1 MAQSFARLGSHVFLV
16 ESADGILPREDP
28 DAGALVRKA
37 LEIDGVTILQH
48 GRELQ
53 LSPGE
58 GVGVRLRVDAAG
70 GGFDETVDQI
80 LIAVGRAP
88 NVEGLG
94 LEDVG
99 IAYSGAGVDV
109 NDRLQTSVKN
119 IYAAGDVCSRFKFT
133 HAADFMARTVIGNA
147 LFLGRGKESN
157 LVIPRATYS
166 EPEVA
171 HVGVNPKEAKE
182 QGLEIDTFTQELGG
196 VDRAILSGE
205 TEGFV
210 RVHLKKGTD
219 KIVGATVVAAN
230 AGDMIGE
237 LTLAMTNGIG
247 LGKIAKT
254 IHPYPTVGEAIR
266 KVGDLY
272 NRTKLTPKVKTI
284 MEKWLRWSR
293 R

>member
-1 MAQSFARLGSHVFLV
+1 
-16 ESADGILPREDP
+16 
-28 DAGALVRKA
+28 
-37 LEIDGVTILQH
+37 
-48 GRELQ
+48 
-53 LSPGE
+53 
-58 GVGVRLRVDAAG
+58 
-70 GGFDETVDQI
+70 
-80 LIAVGRAP
+80 
-88 NVEGLG
+88 
-94 LEDVG
+94 
-99 IAYSGAGVDV
+99 
-109 NDRLQTSVKN
+109 
-119 IYAAGDVCSRFKFT
+119 
-133 HAADFMARTVIGNA
+133 
-147 LFLGRGKESN
+147 
-157 LVIPRATYS
+157 
-166 EPEVA
+166 
-171 HVGVNPKEAKE
+171 VNPKEAKE
-182 QGLEIDTFTQELGG
+182 QGLEIDTFTQELSG

-219 KIVGATVVAAN
+219 KIVGATVVGAN

-272 NRTKLTPKVKTI
+272 NRTRLTPKVKAI